1 MTIERCSLCSN
12 VIVNTYAKLAELA
25 TLLQSIHALHYS
37 VEIKPENTLLFSQ
50 VKSALYSLDE
60 KIYTDNPILTINGE
74 AGDDYKGFTNIKPTI
89 FSDLQFEL
97 SRMEGKYLNL
107 SPLFT
112 FLAFE
117 GAYLNISKLH
127 MTELRESLERLMA
140 SMGYSKDI
148 FFNRDINNNSLGT
161 TQTDWTPMT
170 GHVTAKCI
178 EELRKPIERLWL
190 DRFTLNADQRNWYW
204 NNNYTTLSGTWSQD
218 KVNDSKN
225 LVDIY
230 KSDAKHDNMIFSGF
244 LSAQA
249 NNGFFPYHPINGIYE
264 SSGGIYLNKKPAL
277 ESLTPDEGEI
287 LFSHETYVER
297 SSVPTETY
305 SSLNVEYDPY
315 KFRCVNAD
323 FKPKIRL
330 TEDIFFYA
338 EIDIDKV
345 MPNIEYDN
353 SSGYSLSFNF
363 MFTNSLGENCIYIH
377 VFSTLTGSVGGP
389 SIIRRENLDESLFEE
404 KWLYISGA
412 EILSGLE
419 SEYGHDAFYFGHHLR
434 VSSLASVGIN
444 NHLQPPELTFS
455 YVQVYTTLKQVGFL
469 YESN

>member
-161 TQTDWTPMT
+161 TQTDWTLMT

-190 DRFTLNADQRNWYW
+190 DRFTLNADQLHWYW
-204 NNNYTTLSGTWSQD
+204 NNNYATISGDGSGGSTTLT
-218 KVNDSKN
+218 NMN
-225 LVDIY
+225 
-230 KSDAKHDNMIFSGF
+230 KSNAKHDNLLFSGEI
-244 LSAQA
+244 SAHSNYLVPPWRGA
-249 NNGFFPYHPINGIYE
+249 FDV
-264 SSGGIYLNKKPAL
+264 SGGTYLNKKPTL
-277 ESLTPDEGEI
+277 ECLTLDEGEI
-287 LFSHETYVER
+287 LFFHELYVAQ
-297 SSVPTETY
+297 SIVPMGDIM
-305 SSLNVEYDPY
+305 NAQAVNRVVYDPY

-323 FKPKIRL
+323 LRPKIRL
-330 TEDIFFYA
+330 TEDIFFYV
-338 EIDIDKV
+338 EVVIDKLISD
-345 MPNIEYDN
+345 NDANHRNFYDLAF
-353 SSGYSLSFNF
+353 YFD
-363 MFTNSLGENCIYIH
+363 FTNSLGEQC
-377 VFSTLTGSVGGP
+377 TVGYTFRAGYGIVSYP
-389 SIIRRENLDESLFEE
+389 EYGIIVEDLDASLFDGR
-404 KWLYISGA
+404 WLYISG
-412 EILSGLE
+412 ETLLNLLE
-419 SEYGHDAFYFGHHLR
+419 LDYGPDAYYFGHSLT
-434 VSSLASVGIN
+434 VSSGAFADARGVGNSSSMQI
-444 NHLQPPELTFS
+444 
-455 YVQVYTTLKQVGFL
+455 YTTLKQVGFL